1 MKQNLVTAQAVHL
14 PSATEAPGQLLTC
27 IPQAQQ
33 MAAVSL
39 LHRVRLIQIWGISC
53 NTDSGASAAGAG
65 ASAEGAGDSAAA
77 QILVRLLQHRGSCI
91 RCSTGAGTFVAAQ
104 GLVHN
109 IGWCVCCSSGVVL
122 SATPQPHRP
131 AAQQPH
137 LRTCS
142 EARCGLL
149 PTPGRLQLFHTIAH

>member
-14 PSATEAPGQLLTC
+14 PSATEAQGQLLTC

-39 LHRVRLIQIWGISC
+39 LGRVRLIQIWCISC
-53 NTDSGASAAGAG
+53 NTDSGTSAAGAG

-91 RCSTGAGTFVAAQ
+91 RCSTGAGATAVAQSLGHLLQHRGWDVCGSTGPGASHR
-104 GLVHN
+104 LVRLLQLRGCPACHTTASQT
-109 IGWCVCCSSGVVL
+109 SS
-122 SATPQPHRP
+122 P
-131 AAQQPH
+131 AAAPAH
-137 LRTCS
+137 L
-142 EARCGLL
+142 L
-149 PTPGRLQLFHTIAH
+149 